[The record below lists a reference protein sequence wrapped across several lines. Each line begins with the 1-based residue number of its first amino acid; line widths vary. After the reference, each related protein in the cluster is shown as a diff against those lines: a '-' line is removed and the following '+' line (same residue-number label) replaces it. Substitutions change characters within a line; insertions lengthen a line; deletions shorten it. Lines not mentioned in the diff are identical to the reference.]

1 VFGATCSEIQH
12 ELENFE
18 DQTLISDVSKTQF
31 SMMTTEVKELLNDK
45 LTGRNKIILCGIE
58 AHVCLLQTAL
68 DLLEENREVYVVCD
82 AASSQKPHDRAV
94 AMRRLQE
101 AGATLTTSESV
112 LFDLVRDS
120 QHPTFKEL
128 SAILKDHNN
137 HDNEFATSLD
147 V

>member
-1 VFGATCSEIQH
+1 
-12 ELENFE
+12 
-18 DQTLISDVSKTQF
+18 
-31 SMMTTEVKELLNDK
+31 
-45 LTGRNKIILCGIE
+45 
-58 AHVCLLQTAL
+58 
-68 DLLEENREVYVVCD
+68 
-82 AASSQKPHDRAV
+82 
-94 AMRRLQE
+94 MRRLQE

-137 HDNEFATSLD
+137 NDNEFATSLD